1 MTTTTRDRGEE
12 QVDPRV
18 RRTQA
23 ALRATLIEL
32 VQHRDLSRI
41 SVADVAER
49 AGVSRSTF
57 YDHYRDVHELAAA
70 ACTAMIDEL
79 IEAIPGR
86 TPEAPAGHAPAAPTG
101 PCGPGETERQGPEVP
116 PDTLLTFF
124 AHLAEHAS
132 LYRSVLGPQG
142 SARVMDHLRHRA
154 TVAVYAHRTGTPP
167 PGPAETPHDV
177 RAAFTAGALLSVAT
191 HWLRRGCPCS
201 PAEMAAQTL
210 PLLLTLYREDD
221 TAQSEDDTA

>member
-167 PGPAETPHDV
+167 PARPRPRTTCGPLSR
-177 RAAFTAGALLSVAT
+177 RA
-191 HWLRRGCPCS
+191 PCS
-201 PAEMAAQTL
+201 ASPPTGCGAAAPAR
-210 PLLLTLYREDD
+210 PPRWPPRPCR
-221 TAQSEDDTA
+221 SS

>member
-1 MTTTTRDRGEE
+1 MTTSTRDRGED
-12 QVDPRV
+12 QADPRV
-18 RRTQA
+18 RRTKA

-49 AGVSRSTF
+49 AGISRSTF

-79 IEAIPGR
+79 IDAIPGR
-86 TPEAPAGHAPAAPTG
+86 DGTGSAGAS
-101 PCGPGETERQGPEVP
+101 

-124 AHLAEHAS
+124 AHLAEHAG

-154 TVAVYAHRTGTPP
+154 TATVYANRTGAGLPDR
-167 PGPAETPHDV
+167 AADIPHDV
-177 RAAFTAGALLSVAT
+177 PAAFTAGALLSVAT
-191 HWLRRGCPCS
+191 DWLRRGCPCP
-201 PAEMAAQTL
+201 PAEMAALTR
-210 PLLLTLYREDD
+210 PLLVALYREEPGLP
-221 TAQSEDDTA
+221 A